1 MDLKQ
6 AFSAT
11 IFCLLLLFCV
21 GCRCRTLEIEAT
33 LTATIK
39 VDASP
44 HLAWKMRETLFG
56 IFFEVRK

>member
-1 MDLKQ
+1 MDLNQ

-21 GCRCRTLEIEAT
+21 GYRCRTLEIEVTQTVT
-33 LTATIK
+33 LK

-44 HLAWKMRETLFG
+44 HLARKMRETLFV
-56 IFFEVRK
+56 IFFEVWK